1 MNNRKAAIKIVKKL
15 RNAGFKTLFAGGC
28 VRDMLLGIEANDYDV
43 ATNAKP
49 DEVIELFKRTV
60 RVGAKFGVVVVLI
73 EKEQIE
79 VATFRVEGGYSDGRH
94 PSYVDFADAV
104 EDAKRRDFT
113 VNAMFYDPLNDEVID
128 YTSGREDLQ
137 NKIIRTVGNPDQRF
151 GEDYLRMLRAV
162 RFSAQL
168 GFEIEESTWR
178 GICKNAE
185 KISLISGE
193 RIACELERLLAV
205 RKNFEGVRKLIDS
218 TLAGAIFP
226 DFEGEK
232 AEFGIEVLKNLSP
245 EPDISTALAGVFSA
259 FDTEFAV
266 KSCRKL
272 KLSGEQNKKLQSLLE
287 QRGKLLNYD
296 MSLAELKL
304 AGGDEYFRDLFD
316 FQTAIQKAKGESL
329 SALEKLDERIKAMG
343 DIALCP
349 PPLLNGHDLMELGIE
364 EGKSLGEI
372 QSKMYIAQLNEEI
385 NSKKEAVQWIKNNFN
400 KERN

>member
-1 MNNRKAAIKIVKKL
+1 
-15 RNAGFKTLFAGGC
+15 
-28 VRDMLLGIEANDYDV
+28 
-43 ATNAKP
+43 
-49 DEVIELFKRTV
+49 
-60 RVGAKFGVVVVLI
+60 
-73 EKEQIE
+73 
-79 VATFRVEGGYSDGRH
+79 
-94 PSYVDFADAV
+94 
-104 EDAKRRDFT
+104 
-113 VNAMFYDPLNDEVID
+113 MFYDPLNDEVID